1 MDAEFGLVYLR
12 VPTWCPFRL
21 QFYCNGHS
29 WLACQLTAAGIDFA
43 MADNAFVRVADWQ
56 RAQTLADALSPQDL
70 HRVLDGYAAQ
80 CCPVLDVIGQ
90 SDHWSLMQVEYSTDL
105 VFRSQAMLAPLYE
118 QLARQAV
125 LNVKAEHVATFLGHK
140 ITPQLAQE
148 IGSRF
153 ATRIE
158 GTCIKHRF
166 GKSAIKMYDK
176 FTLVLRLETTTNDV
190 SSFKHHRKVEHRNG
204 PATRDLAPVKKTIY
218 SLPDLREI
226 LIGCNRRYLTF
237 LSALDDFSAG
247 ARALDRLTTPRVVA
261 GKTVKGIN
269 FFHPIEQR
277 LLRALQR
284 PAFNIAG
291 IRRAHLLPVL
301 DKLSPAT
308 VSRQLTRL
316 RTLGLIKR
324 ISGTYRY
331 YLTRLGRSAVAA
343 CCRLTEHTIIPALT

>member
-1 MDAEFGLVYLR
+1 
-12 VPTWCPFRL
+12 
-21 QFYCNGHS
+21 
-29 WLACQLTAAGIDFA
+29 
-43 MADNAFVRVADWQ
+43 
-56 RAQTLADALSPQDL
+56 
-70 HRVLDGYAAQ
+70 
-80 CCPVLDVIGQ
+80 VLDVIGQ
-90 SDHWSLMQVEYSTDL
+90 SYHWSLMQVEYSTE
-105 VFRSQAMLAPLYE
+105 LA
-118 QLARQAV
+118 V
-125 LNVKAEHVATFLGHK
+125 NAEHVATFLGRK

-190 SSFKHHRKVEHRNG
+190 SSFKHHRKVEHHKG
-204 PATRDLAPVKKTIY
+204 PATRELAPVKKTIY

-226 LIGCNRRYLTF
+226 LLGCNRRYLTF

-247 ARALDRLTTPRVVA
+247 ARALDRLTTPRLVA

-284 PAFNIAG
+284 PTFNIAG

-308 VSRQLTRL
+308 VSRKLTRL

-324 ISGTYRY
+324 ISGTYRLLSHPSRAQPRRRGLPPY
-331 YLTRLGRSAVAA
+331 RAGHHPSSHMTNLLTLAHESVHKRLNRSSW
-343 CCRLTEHTIIPALT
+343 